1 MRAIQGGDL
10 TACVDPRVTA
20 GALRNLTPD
29 WVRKR
34 YHISYRRATVVAA
47 GGSPEGSATVCVDP
61 SIRSDQ
67 IVAVD
72 PAVVPDAQ
80 GHAGDVVPIGIRL
93 RAVEDG
99 IPASVHTAV
108 IHRDVVALTGR
119 CRNNRGRF
127 GGVEFDIAVGRHA
140 IAPCP
145 YAAVAANRPQSFAG
159 RMRRRRNN
167 EFGGD
172 RYPRKATVITKMT
185 RANNRVYLV
194 IRVAPGVN
202 AARRG
207 HDIVRVLARNRGDT
221 AAPGNTPQVWGAPQ
235 RRGVTTPR

>member
-1 MRAIQGGDL
+1 MGSVQSGDL
-10 TACVDPRVTA
+10 TARVDPGIAA
-20 GALRNLTPD
+20 GAVRRFAPH
-29 WVRKR
+29 WRRKR
-34 YHISYRRATVVAA
+34 HHAGYRSAFVVAA
-47 GGSPEGSATVCVDP
+47 GRAPERSAPECVHT
-61 SIRSDQ
+61 SIRGDQ
-67 IVAVD
+67 PIAVD
-72 PAVVPDAQ
+72 PAVVADAQ

-108 IHRDVVALTGR
+108 IHRDVVTLTGR

-127 GGVEFDIAVGRHA
+127 GGVKFDIAVGRHA

-159 RMRRRRNN
+159 RMGRRRNN
-167 EFGGD
+167 ELGGD
-172 RYPRKATVITKMT
+172 RYPRKGTVIAKMT

-202 AARRG
+202 AARR
-207 HDIVRVLARNRGDT
+207 
-221 AAPGNTPQVWGAPQ
+221 
-235 RRGVTTPR
+235 VTI